1 MTPTTTTPTAPLTT
15 GAVNLS
21 ETAELFAIH
30 TENTTSHARALAAAQ
45 PLLALKAEELDE
57 TTDRHLEDYLVRAR
71 RTLALLKERREPW
84 TQAFDR
90 VRAAFTTLENDL
102 DPKKAGSVTHRLQ
115 ATRDAYA
122 ARLRTAE
129 LERQEKLRQEQLRL
143 AAELKAATDA
153 QEALQLRFLTPEV
166 SQDPQDEKSDQQAR
180 ERLQQAVEALAA
192 VEQAAATPSVE
203 VPKGRSSVAITVTDP
218 TAYVALLS
226 LYLERQRPT
235 PPLDKLAKI
244 QLAQLVTWAERLC
257 AETGEVLEHPGLT
270 YAEQFRTV
278 AR

>member
-21 ETAELFAIH
+21 ETSELFAIH

-45 PLLALKAEELDE
+45 PLLALTAQELDE

-90 VRAAFTTLENDL
+90 VRAAFTVLENDL
-102 DPKKAGSVTHRLQ
+102 DPKKAGSVTARLQ

-153 QEALQLRFLTPEV
+153 QEALSVHVTTPDGP
-166 SQDPQDEKSDQQAR
+166 QDPADEMSDQRAR
-180 ERLQQAVEALAA
+180 ERFREALTALET
-192 VEQAAATPSVE
+192 VREAAATPAVE
-203 VPKGRSSVAITVTDP
+203 LPRGRSTVAVTVTDP
-218 TAYVALLS
+218 AGYLALLS
-226 LYLERQRPT
+226 LYLERQRPI
-235 PPLDKLAKI
+235 PPLEKLARI
-244 QLAQLVTWAERLC
+244 QLGQLTTWAERLC
-257 AETGEVLEHPGLT
+257 AETGEVVEHPGLT
-270 YAEQFRTV
+270 YAEEFRTV